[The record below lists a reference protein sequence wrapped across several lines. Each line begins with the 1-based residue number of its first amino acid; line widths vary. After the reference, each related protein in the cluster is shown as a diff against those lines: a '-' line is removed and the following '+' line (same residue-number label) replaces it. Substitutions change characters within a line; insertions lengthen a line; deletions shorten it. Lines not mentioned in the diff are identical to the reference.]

1 MSEQPK
7 KVMDKEE
14 YEDYMAVLDALRE
27 ENLSKPEGIQKE
39 KEKEKLAAL
48 YNNLQ
53 KNAPEEEGIREINNP
68 FEEIPKSLVGLLD
81 YIPGLARTA
90 AGESALA
97 LAGKNTLKGAGSRIL
112 DAVAPDL
119 PFVESGPFARPAWG
133 AGEYTE
139 KLGATGPEF
148 QKPLLPEN
156 SFINP
161 SRKEAMD
168 FALNVLADPTLIKG
182 GLKGLIG
189 KSKPT
194 MASLEKQFANEI
206 ETARN
211 RGSLGSNLKAVGK
224 FITNPSKTLGEGL
237 ENFRFRDADM
247 AAVDAGQRPFTSV
260 WREQGK
266 PGVTSRGVDL
276 GKEKIMQAESSSV
289 NKLLEDVPTGEDLIT
304 RAKKFYTEKF
314 GPEVANKID
323 YSDELKL
330 QQQLGYVHPRADVMD
345 VMNSPKIAENIAT
358 EGLTGPTLTAQKNLG
373 DVFRETALADPELAG
388 AHRAAL
394 AKEAADLER
403 AATTSK
409 LGKDALGGTIYE
421 ELTPA
426 PYNQKPVP
434 TDILDFKEKFYTP
447 KELNA
452 LAKSMQ
458 GIAAASRA
466 SVYNA
471 PNPAMQVL
479 NKTEQRMAPLF
490 QKAEGSMAADVGARA
505 TELQHETL
513 ASIAPEKGAE
523 SLKATK
529 NMATLLKAG
538 PYTSEPYLGPNQS
551 STRMGRILRYSGS
564 PVVGG
569 AIEALQDVKGTGS
582 LALGKALASP
592 WSVYGMQPAVRGYLS
607 EKAAQERSDTPW
619 EILLR
624 DYSEGRR

>member
-53 KNAPEEEGIREINNP
+53 KNAPEEAGIREINNP
-68 FEEIPKSLVGLLD
+68 LEEIPKSLLGLLD
-81 YIPGLARTA
+81 YPQGLVRTA
-90 AGESALA
+90 VGEAALA

-156 SFINP
+156 SLINP

-168 FALNVLADPTLIKG
+168 FALDVLADPTLIKG

-211 RGSLGSNLKAVGK
+211 RGSFASNLKAIPK
-224 FITNPSKTLGEGL
+224 FISNPAKTLGEGL

-260 WREQGK
+260 WREHGK
-266 PGVTSRGVDL
+266 PGVTKRGVGL
-276 GKEKIMQAESSSV
+276 GIDKIIDT
-289 NKLLEDVPTGEDLIT
+289 NTDIIDNLIT
-304 RAKKFYTEKF
+304 EIPEGEELVARAKQFFTEKL
-314 GPEVANKID
+314 GADVASRID
-323 YSDELKL
+323 YSDPVRL
-330 QQQLGYVHPRADVMD
+330 QKQMGYLHPQSEILDVLD
-345 VMNSPKIAENIAT
+345 TPKIREDILT
-358 EGLTGPTLTAQKNLG
+358 PGLTEPTQEAQKYIREN
-373 DVFRETALADPELAG
+373 FRKAAMADPELVS

-394 AKEAADLER
+394 EKEAADLER
-403 AATTSK
+403 AATTTK
-409 LGKDALGGTIYE
+409 LGKDALGGTTYE

-458 GIAAASRA
+458 GLAKSSMSSI
-466 SVYNA
+466 YNA
-471 PNPAMQVL
+471 PDAAHQIL
-479 NKTEQRMAPLF
+479 NKTEQRLSPYF
-490 QKAEGSMAADVGARA
+490 QKVRGSLAADVGAKSR
-505 TELQHETL
+505 ELQHETL
-513 ASIAPEKGAE
+513 ANILPERGAE

-529 NMATLLKAG
+529 NIASMLKSGAFVG
-538 PYTSEPYLGPNQS
+538 TPYEGPNQI
-551 STRMGRILRYSGS
+551 STRMGRVIRQSGS
-564 PVVGG
+564 PIVGG
-569 AIEALQDVKGTGS
+569 AIEALQDVGGIGA

-592 WSVYGMQPAVRGYLS
+592 WSVYGLQPATRAYLS
-607 EKAAQERSDTPW
+607 ERASRNRSDTPW